1 LTSQILSIDM
11 ATLRDIR
18 NRITAVKSTAKIT
31 SAMRMV
37 AAAKLRRAQEA
48 ILSTRPYTEKFTEVL
63 SNLAGSNSED
73 YYHPLLRKP
82 DTFKHIVVIVISSDR
97 GLCGSFNTNVLRM
110 ASQYIDQTIPA
121 EFPQAKVSVISVG
134 RRSSQFFAKRSQPVL
149 ATFPDIFGQ
158 LQFSTAAEIAG
169 IAANGFINEE
179 FDRVMI
185 FNNEF
190 KSIIKQETTV
200 KQLLPVES
208 VQNEQAITNDYIFEP
223 SRGDIMDAI
232 LPKFVNTLVWK
243 GLLESNAAEQAARM
257 MAMESATTNAR
268 DLIRSLQLSYNKAR
282 QASITTEMLEI
293 VGGAEALKA

>member
-1 LTSQILSIDM
+1 M

-18 NRITAVKSTAKIT
+18 NRITAVKNTAKIT

-48 ILSTRPYTEKFTEVL
+48 ILSTRPYTDKFSEVL
-63 SNLAGSNSED
+63 SNLAGSASED
-73 YYHPLLRKP
+73 YFHPLLRKP
-82 DTFKHIVVIVISSDR
+82 EVIKHIAIVVISSDR
-97 GLCGSFNTNVLRM
+97 GLCGSFNTNVLRL
-110 ASQYIDQTIPA
+110 AQQYIEQTVPT
-121 EFPQAKVSVISVG
+121 EFQQAKVSVVAVG
-134 RRSSQFFAKRSQPVL
+134 RRSSQFFAKSPHTVL
-149 ATFPDIFGQ
+149 GSYPEVFAQLKFATA
-158 LQFSTAAEIAG
+158 SEIAG
-169 IAANGFINEE
+169 IVANGFINEE

-190 KSIIKQETTV
+190 KSIIKQETTC

-208 VQNEQAITNDYIFEP
+208 VANESATNNDYIFEP
-223 SRGDIMDAI
+223 SRSDIMDTI

>member
-1 LTSQILSIDM
+1 M

-18 NRITAVKSTAKIT
+18 NRITAVKNTAKIT

-48 ILSTRPYTEKFTEVL
+48 ILSTRPYTDKFSEVL
-63 SNLAGSNSED
+63 SNLAGSASED
-73 YYHPLLRKP
+73 YFHPLLRKP
-82 DTFKHIVVIVISSDR
+82 EVIKHIAIVVISSDR

-110 ASQYIDQTIPA
+110 AQQYIEQTVPA
-121 EFPQAKVSVISVG
+121 EFPQAKVSVVAVG
-134 RRSSQFFAKRSQPVL
+134 RRSSQFFAKSSHTVL
-149 ATFPDIFGQ
+149 ASYPEVFAQ
-158 LQFSTAAEIAG
+158 LKFTTASEIAG
-169 IAANGFINEE
+169 IVANGFINEE

-190 KSIIKQETTV
+190 KSIIKQETTC

-208 VQNEQAITNDYIFEP
+208 VANESATNNDYIFEP
-223 SRGDIMDAI
+223 SRSDIMDTI

-257 MAMESATTNAR
+257 MEMESATTNAR

>member
-1 LTSQILSIDM
+1 M

-18 NRITAVKSTAKIT
+18 NRITAVKNTAKIT

-48 ILSTRPYTEKFTEVL
+48 ILSTRPYTDKFSEVL
-63 SNLAGSNSED
+63 SNLAGSASED

-82 DTFKHIVVIVISSDR
+82 DTFKHIVVIIISSDR
-97 GLCGSFNTNVLRM
+97 GLCGSFNTNVLRL

-121 EFPQAKVSVISVG
+121 EFPQAKVSVVSVG
-134 RRSSQFFAKRSQPVL
+134 RRSTQFFAKRTQPVL
-149 ATFPDIFGQ
+149 AAFPDIFAQ

-169 IAANGFINEE
+169 IVANGFINEE

-200 KQLLPVES
+200 RQLLPVES
-208 VQNEQAITNDYIFEP
+208 VKQESTVINDYIFEP

-268 DLIRSLQLSYNKAR
+268 DLIRTLQLSYNKAR

>member
-1 LTSQILSIDM
+1 M

>member
-1 LTSQILSIDM
+1 M

-48 ILSTRPYTEKFTEVL
+48 ILSTRPYTEKFSEVL
-63 SNLAGSNSED
+63 SNLAGSASED
-73 YYHPLLRKP
+73 YFHPLLRKP
-82 DTFKHIVVIVISSDR
+82 EVIKHIAIVVISSDR

-110 ASQYIDQTIPA
+110 AQQYIEQTIPA
-121 EFPQAKVSVISVG
+121 EFPQAKVSVIAAG
-134 RRSSQFFAKRSQPVL
+134 RRATQFFAKSSHTVI
-149 ATFPDIFGQ
+149 ASFPDIFAQ
-158 LQFSTAAEIAG
+158 LQFSTAAEISS
-169 IAANGFINEE
+169 IVSNGFIQEE

-190 KSIIKQETTV
+190 KSIIKQETTC

-208 VQNEQAITNDYIFEP
+208 VANESTTNNDYIFEP
-223 SRGDIMDAI
+223 SRSDIMDSI

>member
-1 LTSQILSIDM
+1 M

-18 NRITAVKSTAKIT
+18 NRITAVKNTAKIT

-48 ILSTRPYTEKFTEVL
+48 IISTRPYTEKFSEVL
-63 SNLAGSNSED
+63 SNLAGSASED
-73 YYHPLLRKP
+73 YFHPLLRKP
-82 DTFKHIVVIVISSDR
+82 EVIKHIAIIVISSDR

-110 ASQYIDQTIPA
+110 AQQYIEQTIPT
-121 EFPQAKVSVISVG
+121 EFSQAKVSVIAVG
-134 RRSSQFFAKRSQPVL
+134 RRSTQFFAKSTHTVIASYPEVF
-149 ATFPDIFGQ
+149 AQ
-158 LQFSTAAEIAG
+158 LKFSTASEIAG
-169 IAANGFINEE
+169 IVANGFINEE

-190 KSIIKQETTV
+190 KSIIKQETTC

-208 VQNEQAITNDYIFEP
+208 VANESATNSDYLFEP
-223 SRGDIMDAI
+223 SRSDIMDSI

>member
-1 LTSQILSIDM
+1 M

-18 NRITAVKSTAKIT
+18 NRITAVKNTAKIT

-48 ILSTRPYTEKFTEVL
+48 ILSTRPYTEKFSEVL
-63 SNLAGSNSED
+63 SNLAGSASED
-73 YYHPLLRKP
+73 YFHPLLRKP
-82 DTFKHIVVIVISSDR
+82 EVIKHIAIVVISSDR
-97 GLCGSFNTNVLRM
+97 GLCGSFNTNVLRL
-110 ASQYIDQTIPA
+110 AQQYIEQTVPA
-121 EFPQAKVSVISVG
+121 EFPQAKVSVVAVG
-134 RRSSQFFAKRSQPVL
+134 SRASQYFAKSSYAVL
-149 ATFPDIFGQ
+149 GLYPEVFAQ
-158 LQFSTAAEIAG
+158 LKFVTASEIAG
-169 IAANGFINEE
+169 IVANGFINEE

-190 KSIIKQETTV
+190 KSIMKQVTTC

-208 VQNEQAITNDYIFEP
+208 VANESATNNDYIFEP
-223 SRGDIMDAI
+223 SRSDIMDTI

-293 VGGAEALKA
+293 VGGAEALKV

>member
-1 LTSQILSIDM
+1 M

-18 NRITAVKSTAKIT
+18 NRITAVKNTAKIT

-48 ILSTRPYTEKFTEVL
+48 IVSTRPYTEKFTEVL
-63 SNLAGSNSED
+63 SNLAGTTFED
-73 YYHPLLRKP
+73 YFHPLLRKP
-82 DTFKHIVVIVISSDR
+82 EVIKHLVIVVISSDR
-97 GLCGSFNTNVLRM
+97 GLCGSFNTNVLRL
-110 ASQYIDQTIPA
+110 AQQYIEQTVPN
-121 EFPQAKVSVISVG
+121 EFPQAKVSVIPVG
-134 RRSSQFFAKRSQPVL
+134 RRSSQFFAKSSHTVIQS
-149 ATFPDIFGQ
+149 FPDIFGQ
-158 LQFSTAAEIAG
+158 LQFSTAVDIAEIVT
-169 IAANGFINEE
+169 NGFMNNE
-179 FDRVMI
+179 FDQVMI

-190 KSIIKQETTV
+190 KSIIKQETIC

-208 VQNEQAITNDYIFEP
+208 AQSNSSIVHDYIFEP
-223 SRGDIMDAI
+223 SRGDIMDVI
-232 LPKFVNTLVWK
+232 LPKFINTLIWK
-243 GLLESNAAEQAARM
+243 GMLESNAAEQAARM

>member
-1 LTSQILSIDM
+1 M

-18 NRITAVKSTAKIT
+18 NRITAVKNTAKIT

-48 ILSTRPYTEKFTEVL
+48 ILSTRPYTEKFSEVL
-63 SNLAGSNSED
+63 SNLAGSSSED

-82 DTFKHIVVIVISSDR
+82 DTYKHIVVVVISSDR

-121 EFPQAKVSVISVG
+121 EFPQAKVSVVAVG
-134 RRSSQFFAKRSQPVL
+134 RRSTQFFAKRSQPVL
-149 ATFPDIFGQ
+149 ASFPDIFGQ

-169 IAANGFINEE
+169 IVANGFINEE

-200 KQLLPVES
+200 RQLLPVES
-208 VQNEQAITNDYIFEP
+208 VKSESAIVHDYIFEP

>member
-1 LTSQILSIDM
+1 M

-18 NRITAVKSTAKIT
+18 NRITAVKNTAKIT

-48 ILSTRPYTEKFTEVL
+48 ILSTRPYTDKFSEVL
-63 SNLAGSNSED
+63 SNLAGSASED
-73 YYHPLLRKP
+73 YFHPLLRKP
-82 DTFKHIVVIVISSDR
+82 EVIKHIAIVVISSDR

-110 ASQYIDQTIPA
+110 AQQYIEQTVPA
-121 EFPQAKVSVISVG
+121 EFPQAKVSVVAVG
-134 RRSSQFFAKRSQPVL
+134 RRSSQFFAKSSHTVL
-149 ATFPDIFGQ
+149 ASYPEVFAQ
-158 LQFSTAAEIAG
+158 LKFTTASEIAG
-169 IAANGFINEE
+169 IVANGFINEE

-200 KQLLPVES
+200 RQLLPVES
-208 VQNEQAITNDYIFEP
+208 VKQESSVNNDYIFEP

>member
-1 LTSQILSIDM
+1 M

-18 NRITAVKSTAKIT
+18 NRITAVKNTAKIT

-48 ILSTRPYTEKFTEVL
+48 ILSTRPYTDKFSEVL
-63 SNLAGSNSED
+63 SNLAGSASED

-97 GLCGSFNTNVLRM
+97 GLCGSFNTNVLRL

-121 EFPQAKVSVISVG
+121 EFPHAKVSVVSVG
-134 RRSSQFFAKRSQPVL
+134 RRSTQFFAKRTQPVL
-149 ATFPDIFGQ
+149 AAFPDIFAQ

-169 IAANGFINEE
+169 IVANGFINEE

-200 KQLLPVES
+200 RQLLPVES
-208 VQNEQAITNDYIFEP
+208 VKQESSVINDYIFEP

>member
-1 LTSQILSIDM
+1 M

-18 NRITAVKSTAKIT
+18 NRITAVKNTAKIT

-48 ILSTRPYTEKFTEVL
+48 ILSTRPYTDKFSEVL
-63 SNLAGSNSED
+63 SNLAGSASED

-82 DTFKHIVVIVISSDR
+82 DTFKHIVLIVISSDR
-97 GLCGSFNTNVLRM
+97 GLCGSFNTNVLRL
-110 ASQYIDQTIPA
+110 ASHYIDHTIPA
-121 EFPQAKVSVISVG
+121 EFPQAKVSVVSVG
-134 RRSSQFFAKRSQPVL
+134 RRSTQFFAKRTQPVL
-149 ATFPDIFGQ
+149 AAFPDIFAQ

-169 IAANGFINEE
+169 IVANGFINEE

-200 KQLLPVES
+200 RQLLPVES
-208 VQNEQAITNDYIFEP
+208 VKQESSVNNDYIFEP

>member
-1 LTSQILSIDM
+1 M

-48 ILSTRPYTEKFTEVL
+48 ILSTRPYTDKFSEVL
-63 SNLAGSNSED
+63 SNLAGSASED
-73 YYHPLLRKP
+73 YFHPLLRKP
-82 DTFKHIVVIVISSDR
+82 EVIKHIAVIVISSDR
-97 GLCGSFNTNVLRM
+97 GLCGSFNANVLRM
-110 ASQYIDQTIPA
+110 AQVYIEQTIPA
-121 EFPQAKVSVISVG
+121 EFPQAKVSVIAVG
-134 RRSSQFFAKRSQPVL
+134 RRSTQFFAKSAHTVL
-149 ATFPDIFGQ
+149 ASYPEVFAQ
-158 LQFSTAAEIAG
+158 LKFSTASEIAG
-169 IAANGFINEE
+169 IVANGFINEE

-190 KSIIKQETTV
+190 KSIIKQETTC

-208 VQNEQAITNDYIFEP
+208 VANESASNNDYIFEP
-223 SRGDIMDAI
+223 SRSDIMDTI

>member
-1 LTSQILSIDM
+1 M

-18 NRITAVKSTAKIT
+18 NRITAVKNTAKIT

-48 ILSTRPYTEKFTEVL
+48 ILSTRPYTDKFSEVL
-63 SNLAGSNSED
+63 SNLAGSASED

-97 GLCGSFNTNVLRM
+97 GLCGSFNTNVLRL

-121 EFPQAKVSVISVG
+121 EFPQAKVSVVSVG
-134 RRSSQFFAKRSQPVL
+134 RRSTQFFAKRTQPVL
-149 ATFPDIFGQ
+149 AAFPDIFAQ

-169 IAANGFINEE
+169 IVANGFINEE

-200 KQLLPVES
+200 RQLLPVES
-208 VQNEQAITNDYIFEP
+208 VKQESSVINDYIFEP

>member
-1 LTSQILSIDM
+1 M

-18 NRITAVKSTAKIT
+18 NRITAVKNTAKIT

-48 ILSTRPYTEKFTEVL
+48 ILSTRPYTDKFSEVL
-63 SNLAGSNSED
+63 SNLAGSASED
-73 YYHPLLRKP
+73 YFHPLLRKP
-82 DTFKHIVVIVISSDR
+82 EVIKHIAIVVISSDR

-110 ASQYIDQTIPA
+110 AQQYIEQTVPA
-121 EFPQAKVSVISVG
+121 EFPQAKVSVVAVG
-134 RRSSQFFAKRSQPVL
+134 RRSSQFFAKSSHTVL
-149 ATFPDIFGQ
+149 ASYPEVFAQ
-158 LQFSTAAEIAG
+158 LKFTTASEIAG
-169 IAANGFINEE
+169 IVANGFINEE

-190 KSIIKQETTV
+190 KSIIKQETTC

-208 VQNEQAITNDYIFEP
+208 VTNESATNNDYIFEP
-223 SRGDIMDAI
+223 SRSDIMDTI

>member
-1 LTSQILSIDM
+1 M

-18 NRITAVKSTAKIT
+18 NRITAVKNTAKIT

-48 ILSTRPYTEKFTEVL
+48 ILSTRPYTDKFSEVL
-63 SNLAGSNSED
+63 SNLAGSASED
-73 YYHPLLRKP
+73 YFHPLLRKP
-82 DTFKHIVVIVISSDR
+82 EVIKHIAIVVISSDR

-110 ASQYIDQTIPA
+110 AQQYIEQTVPA
-121 EFPQAKVSVISVG
+121 EFPQAKVSVVAVG
-134 RRSSQFFAKRSQPVL
+134 RRSSQFFAKSSHTVL
-149 ATFPDIFGQ
+149 GSYPEVFAQLKFATA
-158 LQFSTAAEIAG
+158 SEIAG
-169 IAANGFINEE
+169 IVANGFINEE

-190 KSIIKQETTV
+190 KSIIKQETTC

-208 VQNEQAITNDYIFEP
+208 VANESATNNDYIFEP
-223 SRGDIMDAI
+223 SRSDIMDTI

>member
-1 LTSQILSIDM
+1 M

-18 NRITAVKSTAKIT
+18 NRITAVKNTAKIT

-48 ILSTRPYTEKFTEVL
+48 ILSTRPYTDKFSEVL
-63 SNLAGSNSED
+63 SNLAGSTSED
-73 YYHPLLRKP
+73 YFHPLLRKP

-97 GLCGSFNTNVLRM
+97 GLCGSFNTNVLRL

-121 EFPQAKVSVISVG
+121 EFPQAKVSVVSVG
-134 RRSSQFFAKRSQPVL
+134 RRSTQFFAKRTQPVL
-149 ATFPDIFGQ
+149 AAFPDIFAQ

-169 IAANGFINEE
+169 IVANGFINEE

-200 KQLLPVES
+200 RQLLPVES
-208 VQNEQAITNDYIFEP
+208 VKQQSSVINDYIFEP

>member
-1 LTSQILSIDM
+1 M

-18 NRITAVKSTAKIT
+18 NRITAVKNTAKIT

-48 ILSTRPYTEKFTEVL
+48 ILSTRPYTDKFSEVL
-63 SNLAGSNSED
+63 SNLAGSASED

-82 DTFKHIVVIVISSDR
+82 DTFKHIVVIIISSDR
-97 GLCGSFNTNVLRM
+97 GLCGSFNTNVLRL

-121 EFPQAKVSVISVG
+121 EFPQAKVSVVSVG
-134 RRSSQFFAKRSQPVL
+134 RRSTQFFAKRTQPVL
-149 ATFPDIFGQ
+149 AAFPDIFAQ
-158 LQFSTAAEIAG
+158 LQFSTASEIAG
-169 IAANGFINEE
+169 IVANGFINEE

-200 KQLLPVES
+200 RQLLPVES
-208 VQNEQAITNDYIFEP
+208 VKQQSSVINDYIFEP
-223 SRGDIMDAI
+223 SRGDIMDVI

-268 DLIRSLQLSYNKAR
+268 DLIRTLQLSYNKAR

>member
-1 LTSQILSIDM
+1 M

-48 ILSTRPYTEKFTEVL
+48 ILSTRPYSDKFAEVL
-63 SNLAGSNSED
+63 SNLAGSASED
-73 YYHPLLRKP
+73 YFHPLLRKP
-82 DTFKHIVVIVISSDR
+82 ETIKSIAVIVISSDR
-97 GLCGSFNTNVLRM
+97 GLCGSFNANVLRM
-110 ASQYIDQTIPA
+110 AQQYIDQTIPS
-121 EFPQAKVSVISVG
+121 EFPQAKVSVIPVG
-134 RRSSQFFAKRSQPVL
+134 RRSTQFFAKTGHNVL
-149 ATFPDIFGQ
+149 ASFPDIFGQ
-158 LQFSTAAEIAG
+158 LQFTTAMEIAG
-169 IAANGFINEE
+169 IVSNGFINEE

-190 KSIIKQETTV
+190 KSIIKQETTC

-208 VQNEQAITNDYIFEP
+208 VANEGSQSNNDYIFEP
-223 SRGDIMDAI
+223 SRSDIMDTI